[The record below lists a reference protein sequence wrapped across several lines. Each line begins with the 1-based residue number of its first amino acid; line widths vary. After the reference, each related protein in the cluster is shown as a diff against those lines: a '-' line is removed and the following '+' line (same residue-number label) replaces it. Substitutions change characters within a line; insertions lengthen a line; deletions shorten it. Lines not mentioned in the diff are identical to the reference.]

1 MVKKMISRLLV
12 SAMLIVFIAACSQKS
27 EYTSAIP
34 ADASA
39 VASINLKSLA
49 DKSGLKDKENEAAK
63 QKMIEALKSGTTA
76 ATFQQLEKV
85 LNIPKRRERV
95 GNRCGR
101 TRLRLHLS
109 FFPIR
114 ILSYQNAR
122 HR

>member
-63 QKMIEALKSGTTA
+63 QKVLKYC
-76 ATFQQLEKV
+76 
-85 LNIPKRRERV
+85 
-95 GNRCGR
+95 GNNGY
-101 TRLRLHLS
+101 LIAYKLS
-109 FFPIR
+109 LICLGF
-114 ILSYQNAR
+114 
-122 HR
+122 

>member
-85 LNIPKRRERV
+85 LN
-95 GNRCGR
+95 N
-101 TRLRLHLS
+101 
-109 FFPIR
+109 PI
-114 ILSYQNAR
+114 AMP
-122 HR
+122 